1 MKARVAFGTA
11 ILFGIFM
18 MPGLVHATHDGAE
31 AALFEYLQ
39 GEWVDVG
46 TAEFEQAEVA
56 DVNSDDE
63 IELVFG
69 AIYGEAPVVRIANS
83 EQETLYEFAA
93 YDPGMLRG
101 FDFTVGDLDGDGTPE
116 IITAAGPGTN
126 GHVRIVDWLGQ
137 PKLFPTGIFPFG
149 QDNRGGAFVASVNL
163 YGDST
168 DELLIGSGSGSDAR
182 VQVWSG
188 LYGFMGE
195 FSAFE
200 DSKYGVRVV
209 GADLNGDG
217 RDEIIVGQAFGGGH
231 LRVFEGFTFSRLTE
245 FAPFGEDFDGGIK
258 IDSLHMNNPGVDGL
272 AIQRVGDSIAN
283 RPWLPQ
289 YIVIDISEQRLYAY
303 EFGHL
308 AKTFLVSTGRH
319 DFPTPIGEFSA
330 LAKPEFVHYTWSYGE
345 DHPENYDLG
354 VVQYNVR
361 FYPHIYIHYAPWHN
375 NFGRRMSHGCVNV
388 NRTNAEWIW
397 IWTEVGTPT
406 IVRW

>member
-18 MPGLVHATHDGAE
+18 MPGLVHAAHDGAE
-31 AALFEYLQ
+31 AALFEYLH
-39 GEWVDVG
+39 GEWLDVG
-46 TAEFEQAEVA
+46 TAQFEQAEVA
-56 DVNSDDE
+56 DVNGDGDPE
-63 IELVFG
+63 MVFG
-69 AIYGEAPVVRIANS
+69 AIYGEAPVVRITNAV
-83 EQETLYEFAA
+83 QETLFEFAA

-101 FDFTVGDLDGDGTPE
+101 FDFAVGDLDGDGTPE

-137 PKLFPTGIFPFG
+137 PKLFTSGIFPFG
-149 QDNRGGAFVASVNL
+149 QDNRGGAFVATANL
-163 YGDST
+163 FGDNT

-182 VQVWSG
+182 IQVWSG

-195 FSAFE
+195 FTAFE
-200 DSKYGVRVV
+200 DSEYGVRVA

-217 RDEIIVGQAFGGGH
+217 RDEIIVGQAFGGGR
-231 LRVFEGFTFSRLTE
+231 LRVFDGFTFTRLTE
-245 FAPFGEDFDGGIK
+245 FAPFGEEFDGGIM
-258 IDSLHMNNPGVDGL
+258 IDSLRMDNPGVDGL
-272 AIQRVGDSIAN
+272 AVQRVGDSIAN

-289 YIVIDISEQRLYAY
+289 YIAIDISEQRLYAY

-308 AKTFLVSTGRH
+308 TNTFLVSTGRYEY
-319 DFPTPIGEFSA
+319 PTPVGEWKA
-330 LAKPEFVHYTWSYGE
+330 LANPEFVHYTWSYGE

-354 VVQYNVR
+354 IVQYNIR

-375 NFGRRMSHGCVNV
+375 NFGQRMSHGCVNV

-397 IWTEVGTPT
+397 KWTEVGTPIT
-406 IVRW
+406 VRW